1 MVSRSK
7 ISEATLDPLGR
18 RRHGRAV
25 PQVRACAVEGCAHN
39 GSYRAPRDRSL
50 TEYVWLCLEHVRDY
64 NRQWNYYEGMTAEQM
79 EAEIRRDTT
88 WQRPT
93 WKLGTLGARPAGGDW
108 RDHVHDPFGFFHDDR
123 EAADAEANRQRRKA
137 SARSSGEETADEKA
151 LRVLDM
157 ELPITVLGLKAR
169 YKELVKRH
177 HPDINPDDP
186 GAEDRLKD
194 IIEAYKTL
202 LGGLNNVG

>member
-1 MVSRSK
+1 MAAKSK
-7 ISEATLDPLGR
+7 ISEAVLDPLGLR
-18 RRHGRAV
+18 RKGRAQADLHV
-25 PQVRACAVEGCAHN
+25 CAIEGCANAGTH
-39 GSYRAPRDRSL
+39 RAPKDRRL
-50 TEYVWLCLEHVRDY
+50 TDYVWLCLDHVRDH
-64 NRQWNYYEGMTAEQM
+64 NRHWNYYEGMTAEQM

-93 WKLGTLGARPAGGDW
+93 WKLGTLGGKPANW
-108 RDHVHDPFGFFHDDR
+108 REHIHDPFGFFHDDQ
-123 EAADAEANRQRRKA
+123 EAANAEANRQRRRA
-137 SARSSGEETADEKA
+137 SARSGVEETPEEKS

-157 ELPITVLGLKAR
+157 ELPISVDRLKAR

-186 GAEDRLKD
+186 AAEDRLKD

-202 LGGLNNVG
+202 LGGLNNIS

>member
-1 MVSRSK
+1 MAAKSK
-7 ISEATLDPLGR
+7 ISEAVLDPLGR
-18 RRHGRAV
+18 RRKGRA
-25 PQVRACAVEGCAHN
+25 QVDLHTCAIEGCLSAGTH
-39 GSYRAPRDRSL
+39 RAPKDRRL
-50 TEYVWLCLEHVRDY
+50 TEYVWLCLDHVRDH

-93 WKLGTLGARPAGGDW
+93 WKLGTLGGKPAHW
-108 RDHVHDPFGFFHDDR
+108 REHLHDPFGFFHDDQ
-123 EAADAEANRQRRKA
+123 EAANAEAHRQRRRA
-137 SARSSGEETADEKA
+137 SARPSAEETPEEKS

-157 ELPITVLGLKAR
+157 ELPLSVERLKAR

-177 HPDINPDDP
+177 HPDINPNDP
-186 GAEDRLKD
+186 NAEDRLKD

-202 LGGLNNVG
+202 LGGLNNVS